1 MDTQILEISVVKL
14 VKKFLPAVVLVLTL
28 LSATAFAAQNVCN
41 ADDVSKFL
49 NISSSDVNLYKKIFR
64 EIKKENFKRADTLTS
79 KLDNKILLGHVLAE
93 KYLSKTY
100 NSNVLELRRWLQKY
114 SDLPQVQTLYLLA
127 LKKGGKQ
134 AVADLDGHISGKIY
148 SPYSWF
154 SNPYSQLPT
163 EKRKYIRKQVSDFR
177 RFINKGKTRSARAIL
192 ENKKFRM
199 IVPDREHDAMS
210 ATLGMVYL
218 LDNEYKLAWE
228 RVQKP
233 VRRSNDSMA
242 LWVGGLAAWQMKQYK
257 NSARFFAKLGAKNDA
272 DEWLVAA
279 GAYWAYRSY
288 ARLGNKVLA
297 DKNLAAAA
305 KYKRTFYGMLANYQ
319 LGQAWDYNW
328 DGIAY
333 INDYTS
339 NDYIKEMLSSA
350 AIQRAII
357 LLQAKNKVLAEK
369 EIRAEYVNLNRQQKE
384 ALLFLVR
391 QYDML
396 ALSIL
401 LANDIKDNE
410 SGRFYDE
417 AAYPLPTWKPADGWK
432 IDKALV
438 WALVRQES
446 AFSPLAKSG
455 AGACGLMQLM
465 PDTAVHISKNPAL
478 KKDVSRLYETSY
490 NLALGQKYVAY
501 LSEKPFINGNMFFL
515 IAAYNAGP
523 GNLYKWQKNLKY
535 HNDPLLFIEIIPAR
549 ETRIYIERVMANFW
563 MYQAR
568 FGMPYRTMNEILSGK
583 WPML

>member
-1 MDTQILEISVVKL
+1 M
-14 VKKFLPAVVLVLTL
+14 KKFLLAVFWVLAF
-28 LSATAFAAQNVCN
+28 LSGQAAASQNVCN
-41 ADDVSKFL
+41 MGDVSKFL
-49 NISSSDVNLYKKIFR
+49 DISSSDVRLYKKIFR
-64 EIKKENFKRADTLTS
+64 EIEKENFRAADALTS

-100 NSNVLELRRWLQKY
+100 NSNVSELRQWLKKY
-114 SDLPQVQTLYLLA
+114 RDLPQAQTLYLLA

-134 AVADLDGHISGKIY
+134 AVADFDEVIPRKIY

-154 SNPYSQLPT
+154 SNPYKELSP
-163 EKRKYIRKQVSDFR
+163 ENRAYVRKQVTDFR

-199 IVPDREHDAMS
+199 IIPDREHDAMS
-210 ATLGMVYL
+210 TTLGMVYL

-233 VRRSNDSMA
+233 VRRSHDSMA

-257 NSARFFAKLGAKNDA
+257 NSARFFSELGAKNGA
-272 DEWLVAA
+272 DEWLAAA
-279 GAYWAYRSY
+279 GAFWAYRSY
-288 ARLGNKVLA
+288 SRLGNKSLA
-297 DKNLAAAA
+297 DKNLAVAA

-319 LGQAWDYNW
+319 LGQAWNYNW

-333 INDYTS
+333 INDYST
-339 NDYIKEMLSSA
+339 NDYIKEMLSSV

-357 LLQAKNKVLAEK
+357 LLQAKNKKLAEK
-369 EIRAEYVNLNRQQKE
+369 EIRAEYMNLNRQQKE
-384 ALLFLVR
+384 ALLFLAR
-391 QYDML
+391 QYDMHAL
-396 ALSIL
+396 AIL

-410 SGRFYDE
+410 NGRFYDE
-417 AAYPLPTWKPADGWK
+417 AAYPLPSWKPAGGWK
-432 IDKALV
+432 VDKALV

-446 AFSPLAKSG
+446 AFSPSAKSV

-465 PDTAVHISKNPAL
+465 PATAVHISKNPSL
-478 KKDVSRLYETSY
+478 KQNVSMLYETSY

-501 LSEKPFINGNMFFL
+501 LSEKPYIRGNMFFL

-523 GNLYKWQKNLKY
+523 GNLYKWQKKLKY

-563 MYQAR
+563 VYQAR
-568 FGMPYRTMNEILSGK
+568 FGVPYRTMDEILSGK
-583 WPML
+583 WPTL